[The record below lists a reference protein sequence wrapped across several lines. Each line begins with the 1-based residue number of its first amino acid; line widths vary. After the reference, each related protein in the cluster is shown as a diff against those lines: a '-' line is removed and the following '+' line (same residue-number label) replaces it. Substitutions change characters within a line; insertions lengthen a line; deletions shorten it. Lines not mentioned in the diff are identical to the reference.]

1 MKLNKI
7 GALLIACSL
16 FICGCGSNASIK
28 GQQHARIMVMPSD
41 QLLDRFQALSQDVV
55 NGRTIT
61 GRDYET
67 YYLNDP
73 DAKFIIASIQDG
85 FIEYGYPINDLEQ
98 TLKNIG
104 DREIIDGVSGIKK
117 DAKTIL
123 LNSAHPDIII
133 EVDYN
138 YQKDYSTRSIDKVLS
153 YSIRAIDAVTSK
165 VVATIQDTQVKGGKD
180 QLSSVKLMETALSE
194 KMDGFTKNIDE
205 YFSRI
210 GREGRDITVRINVD
224 QSSAL
229 SMKSELSNGDV
240 LSDYIIDYMK
250 VNTLGGAYNMS
261 LNTASEMYFTDVR
274 IKTSFDDGTQY
285 SAYDYARDLV
295 KAFREEFG
303 VKCSNETQSLGDAQI
318 IIH

>member
-1 MKLNKI
+1 MSTKN
-7 GALLIACSL
+7 
-16 FICGCGSNASIK
+16 
-28 GQQHARIMVMPSD
+28 QQRARIMVMPSD
-41 QLLDRFQALSQDVV
+41 QLLDRFKALNQDVI
-55 NGRTIT
+55 NGRTVT
-61 GRDYET
+61 GRDYER
-67 YYLNDP
+67 YYLNDS
-73 DAKFIIASIQDG
+73 DAKFIISSIQDG

-104 DREIIDGVSGIKK
+104 DREMIDEVSGVKK

-123 LNSAHPDIII
+123 LTSAHPDIII

-138 YQKDYSTRSIDKVLS
+138 SQKDYSTRSVDKVLS
-153 YSIRAIDAVTSK
+153 YSIRAIDAITSK
-165 VVATIQDTQVKGGKD
+165 VVATIQDTRVSGGKERM
-180 QLSSVKLMETALSE
+180 SSVELMKMALSE
-194 KMDGFTKNIDE
+194 KMDGFTKNIDD

-210 GREGRDITVRINVD
+210 EREGREITVRISID
-224 QSSAL
+224 LGSDL

-250 VNTLGGAYNMS
+250 VNTFGGAYNMS

-285 SAYDYARDLV
+285 SAYDYAREIS
-295 KAFREEFG
+295 KAFREDLG

-318 IIH
+318 IIR